1 MGLALLALL
10 LVAWV
15 WLFRMGAASDIHI
28 CRVRGALEMMMSG
41 L

>member
-1 MGLALLALL
+1 LL